1 MKTRAYFF
9 QFGFRYGNEV
19 YLPYSVG
26 ALWAYART
34 LPEIDERYENA
45 GFVFLR
51 DDPDRI
57 VTALDRPQ
65 VAAYSTGVFDEL
77 LAQSFDF
84 AAVWETNRGCPYAC
98 TFCDWGSAIAQ
109 KLSVWDPARLD
120 REIEYFGQKR
130 IRYVY
135 AADANFGILPRD
147 VDI

>member
-65 VAAYSTGVFDEL
+65 VAAFSTYMWNWEMSVAVARRIKERFPACLVVFGRPHVPSAAEGF
-77 LAQSFDF
+77 LA
-84 AAVWETNRGCPYAC
+84 RH
-98 TFCDWGSAIAQ
+98 
-109 KLSVWDPARLD
+109 
-120 REIEYFGQKR
+120 
-130 IRYVY
+130 
-135 AADANFGILPRD
+135 
-147 VDI
+147 